1 MITKFDS
8 LYAGHTDLDNV
19 GYGGTPINERRYSN
33 AHLATALSKAEAMAK
48 LMDGLGYNCFWMAE
62 HHFQSE
68 GTECIPN
75 TILMALHLA
84 HQTKTIKIG
93 CGFNVTPMCHPLRLA
108 EDFATA
114 DILTGGRIVFCVRRG
129 YPTREVE
136 TFRSPFRDQEAN
148 RLLFDEQVGLIFNA
162 FNEETFAPH
171 GKHYKHRPRV

>member
-33 AHLATALSKAEAMAK
+33 AHLATALSKAESMAK

-62 HHFQSE
+62 HHFQRE

-84 HQTKTIKIG
+84 HRTKNIKIG
-93 CGFNVTPMCHPLRLA
+93 CGFNITPMWHPLRLA
-108 EDFATA
+108 RTSPPLTSSPAAASSLASVAATTRA
-114 DILTGGRIVFCVRRG
+114 RWKRSVLPCATRR
-129 YPTREVE
+129 PTE
-136 TFRSPFRDQEAN
+136 RSTSR
-148 RLLFDEQVGLIFNA
+148 
-162 FNEETFAPH
+162 
-171 GKHYKHRPRV
+171 